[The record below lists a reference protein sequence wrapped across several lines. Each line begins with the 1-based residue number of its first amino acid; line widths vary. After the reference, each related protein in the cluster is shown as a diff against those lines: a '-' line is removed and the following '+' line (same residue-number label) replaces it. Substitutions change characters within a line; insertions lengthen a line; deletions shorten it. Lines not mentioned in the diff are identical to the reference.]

1 MSCSFT
7 VASASVGAADS
18 AAGAASSSGSG
29 GCLQPARRDE
39 CCARGAAVPRAAVA
53 EGASRARASEA
64 VWTGDGTRSTGGGP
78 CHDQGSREAEELDE
92 RVGVAV
98 LENLDA

>member
-39 CCARGAAVPRAAVA
+39 CCARGGAVPRAAVA
-53 EGASRARASEA
+53 EGASRARASDA
-64 VWTGDGTRSTGGGP
+64 VWTMATARDRQAGDAVMIRA
-78 CHDQGSREAEELDE
+78 HE
-92 RVGVAV
+92 RLKNWMNAS
-98 LENLDA
+98 A